1 MIMVQGKQECRTDS
15 QQQERD
21 NHKYTSI
28 ERTITAAAVA
38 TAIQLHNNDSPHSSS
53 VPNRFRSSQE
63 RTTRIRR
70 LIQTK
75 CSIASFHY
83 TMIHRFIIFLIF
95 IAIKSTTT
103 NAYVLRSP
111 LADVAHATTTT
122 HHYQF
127 TKTTNYPNKLSNIN
141 AGSTELRRRRRS
153 SGELSLQSNND
164 IIPNETE
171 SSAPTSPVVM
181 ATDNDNM
188 LPTDATSSVS
198 HSNHN
203 NNVGWIHGVT
213 SKSGPL
219 NEAVLTILLQHQKN
233 YNHYTLQDANELITI
248 GAVWAKMET
257 LSNEEILSLYD
268 HDKDNAENDARY
280 LYADLPKGWG
290 SGADSMESDGVE
302 AIEGEDDL
310 DAYIQTM
317 SQQRYRRILTPS
329 SITAGI
335 DVRVYPR
342 PRRFTSSCYSIQK
355 SNLLYEDTTFIVVD
369 KPPMLPTQPDASNY
383 MECCPSCVNIQLGPF
398 YDILGNT
405 VVRPLLCHRIDTC
418 VGGVVVLSKDTNGQK
433 VFHQYQ
439 RQRQLRKMYYAVTTE
454 PVPTG
459 QHIHWMWAK
468 QSSRRRSSG
477 GGSSSG
483 PPCQLVRHSPPDSRR
498 IARTYWNRCVLE
510 VVNCIPIQ
518 IDPNK
523 LPVSEQIE
531 GSEAPQQYYQS
542 TIRLVTGRKH
552 QVRAQLASLGC
563 PIINDTLYGPIAGYT
578 YDDLED
584 SEEAMERQI
593 SKCRVPTQPIG
604 LQAAGILF
612 GGIKVRANTPWW
624 G

>member
-1 MIMVQGKQECRTDS
+1 MTVRI
-15 QQQERD
+15 
-21 NHKYTSI
+21 
-28 ERTITAAAVA
+28 ITAADA
-38 TAIQLHNNDSPHSSS
+38 TTTTKIQRQLHSQNDASILHQRYPI
-53 VPNRFRSSQE
+53 FRSSE
-63 RTTRIRR
+63 TTRIHKMMT
-70 LIQTK
+70 TK
-75 CSIASFHY
+75 FSF
-83 TMIHRFIIFLIF
+83 IHFLLCLCIT
-95 IAIKSTTT
+95 IRSTTTT
-103 NAYVLRSP
+103 NAFVI
-111 LADVAHATTTT
+111 VAPVALGVTHSTTTT
-122 HHYQF
+122 QHHNNDKYTMIGSCTTTF
-127 TKTTNYPNKLSNIN
+127 T
-141 AGSTELRRRRRS
+141 TELHIKRRNFS
-153 SGELSLQSNND
+153 VLSLQSNND
-164 IIPNETE
+164 IIPNPTE
-171 SSAPTSPVVM
+171 SSSSSSLVGS
-181 ATDNDNM
+181 DNDM
-188 LPTDATSSVS
+188 TPTDTPVRTDSSTSSSMV
-198 HSNHN
+198 NTN
-203 NNVGWIHGVT
+203 TNVGWIHGVT

-219 NEAVLTILLQHQKN
+219 NEAVLTLLQNQNH
-233 YNHYTLQDANELITI
+233 YDHYTLQDANELITI

-257 LSNEEILSLYD
+257 LSNDEILSLYD
-268 HDKDNAENDARY
+268 HDNDNAENDARY

-290 SGADSMESDGVE
+290 SGSDSADSDTYYVTSSNRNSNSNSNMNGEDTE
-302 AIEGEDDL
+302 EGEDDL

-335 DVRVYPR
+335 DVRVYPQ
-342 PRRFTSSCYSIQK
+342 PRRFTSSCYSIQA

-383 MECCPSCVNIQLGPF
+383 MECCPSCVNVQLGPF
-398 YDILGNT
+398 YDILGNQ

-418 VGGVVVLSKDTNGQK
+418 VGGVVVLSKDRNGQK

-439 RQRQLRKMYYAVTTE
+439 RQRQLRKMYYAVTTK

-477 GGSSSG
+477 GGSGGGG
-483 PPCQLVRHSPPDSRR
+483 PPCQLVRHTPPDSRR

-518 IDPNK
+518 IDPKK
-523 LPVSEQIE
+523 LSVSDVPDGQP
-531 GSEAPQQYYQS
+531 PQQYYQS

-552 QVRAQLASLGC
+552 QVRAQLSSLGC

-578 YDDLED
+578 YDDLEE
-584 SEEAMERQI
+584 SEEDMERQI